1 MKKILCILLCM
12 MLCISALCACTS
24 NKNNTS
30 DDHSDASVET
40 PSVDISYDEVSYIV
54 PGVNDSSVAGNDSSE
69 SSEGQ
74 PNESNSSE
82 QSELSSESST
92 EGPNSGE
99 TSDPGEQQTGG
110 FAVKSKTYAYQGNNV
125 AILDVKNETN
135 KNYSVT
141 VKASYLDANG
151 KVLKAET
158 QEFEQFASG
167 YQKYFLFRPNIKF
180 DKFTYEFETK
190 EFNGACPICDLVI
203 EKANLI
209 EVEMPVAEL
218 INKGNY
224 SKYPSII
231 ANLKTQNK
239 GNATFRIGYMYTI
252 AIGNDGKIFYID
264 QNAPTEYTPHMEN
277 DRVAMFYYTT
287 NEKLVWPDVLKG
299 DVTILTVINS
309 ISDEDW
315 LAAIS

>member
-167 YQKYFLFRPNIKF
+167 YQKYFLFRPNIQF
-180 DKFTYEFETK
+180 DKFTYELETK

-203 EKANLI
+203 DKVSLI
-209 EVEMPVAEL
+209 ELKMPVAEL
-218 INKGNY
+218 INKGDY
-224 SKYPSII
+224 TEYTSIE
-231 ANLKTQNK
+231 ADYRTHNK
-239 GNATFRIGYMYTI
+239 GDGTFKINFMYTVV
-252 AIGNDGKIFYID
+252 IGNDGEIFSIG
-264 QNAPTEYTPHMEN
+264 QLGPKEYTPYKEC
-277 DRVAMFYYTT
+277 DRVSTIYQPIDQEF
-287 NEKLVWPDVLKG
+287 VWPDVLKG
-299 DVTILTVINS
+299 NVTILTVINS
-309 ISDEDW
+309 FG
-315 LAAIS
+315 